1 MSETPTPKTKGPRK
15 ADTVDNIA
23 ADVAEAAAAP
33 ATAAAGAF
41 DSFSMPEPVRNL
53 AELGMTRARDTYET
67 CKTIANDSSAM
78 VETTFDAISRN
89 TAEINKSALHA
100 AKASVA
106 DGFDHLEAL
115 MGARTLAEVIDL
127 QTKFA
132 RRQFEGMT
140 DQAKAFQGKIG
151 KAVEDAV
158 TPARENLNRTMANVK
173 TAF

>member
-1 MSETPTPKTKGPRK
+1 MSDTPTPKIKTPKK
-15 ADTVDNIA
+15 EEIA
-23 ADVAEAAAAP
+23 EEVVDVAEAATAS
-33 ATAAAGAF
+33 ATKAF
-41 DSFSMPEPVRNL
+41 DSFSMPEPVRNM
-53 AELGMTRARDTYET
+53 AELGMTRARETYET

-89 TAEINKSALHA
+89 SAEINKSAIHA

-115 MGARTLAEVIDL
+115 MGTRTLAEFIEL

-132 RRQFEGMT
+132 KRQFEGMT

-151 KAVEDAV
+151 KAIEDTV
-158 TPARENLNRTMANVK
+158 SPARENLNKTMASVK
-173 TAF
+173 SAF